1 MTKDSTDPSQATQV
15 TAAQVVEYLERNPD
29 FLSRNPQALDQ
40 QTTPE
45 RELGDGVVDFQ
56 SAMISRLRA
65 DVAGHTDL
73 QRELLDTS
81 RANLS
86 IQARVHECVLALL
99 DARSFEKVIET
110 VATDLSVLLDLD
122 VVTLCVESEQ
132 GAWSGGAAG
141 QGLRMIS
148 PGTVEE
154 VFGTGEELILRCGI
168 DGHAEA
174 FGEAASLVRSEALV
188 RLQISSSTPPALLA
202 FGSRDPEKFHPGQAT
217 ELIGFLAAVLES
229 VIRGWLTLP
238 D

>member
-1 MTKDSTDPSQATQV
+1 MTQDLTDSSQLAQV
-15 TAAQVVEYLERNPD
+15 TAAQVVEYLEQNPD
-29 FLSRNPQALDQ
+29 FLSRNTQALEQ

-56 SAMISRLRA
+56 LAMISRLRA
-65 DVAGHTDL
+65 DVAGHTDR
-73 QRELLDTS
+73 QRELLHTS

-86 IQARVHECVLALL
+86 IQARIHECVLALL

-110 VATDLSVLLDLD
+110 VATDLTVLLDLD
-122 VVTLCVESEQ
+122 VVTLCVESKQ

-148 PGTVEE
+148 SGAVEE
-154 VFGTGEELILRCGI
+154 VFGTGEGLILRCGVE
-168 DGHAEA
+168 GHGEA

-202 FGSRDPEKFHPGQAT
+202 FGSRDLEKFHPGQAT
-217 ELIGFLAAVLES
+217 ELISFLAAVLES

>member
-1 MTKDSTDPSQATQV
+1 MTHDAINSSRAAQV
-15 TAAQVVEYLERNPD
+15 TAAQVVEYLEQNPD
-29 FLSRNPQALDQ
+29 FLSSNLQALGQ
-40 QTTPE
+40 QTLPE
-45 RELGDGVVDFQ
+45 RKLGDGIVDFQ
-56 SAMISRLRA
+56 LAMISHLRA
-65 DVAGHTDL
+65 DVAGHTDR

-81 RANLS
+81 RFNLS
-86 IQARVHECVLALL
+86 IQARTHECVLGLL

-110 VATDLSVLLDLD
+110 VATDFTVLLDLD

-132 GAWSGGAAG
+132 DAWSGGAAG

-154 VFGTGEELILRCGI
+154 VFGAGEEIILRCGVE
-168 DGHAEA
+168 GHGEA

-188 RLQISSSTPPALLA
+188 RLQISSSMSPALLA
-202 FGSRDPEKFHPGQAT
+202 FGSRDPEKFNPGQAT